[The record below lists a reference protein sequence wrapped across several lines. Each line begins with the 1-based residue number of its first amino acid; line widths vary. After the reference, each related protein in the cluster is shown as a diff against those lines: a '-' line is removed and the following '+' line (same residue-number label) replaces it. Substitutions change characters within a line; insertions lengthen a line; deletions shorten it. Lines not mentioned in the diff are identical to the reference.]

1 MKKTVICLTSLLLIL
16 SLLCGCSLFGE
27 KESETESTT
36 AEVVSTSETEPPVL
50 EPWGEPFTAEGTE
63 QQIAYTFLST
73 VFPYQWKSL
82 FSCEIK
88 TKITKWG
95 IEDSSG
101 DDSIRVYITFANYAT
116 DPTAEDNAI
125 LSEGN
130 FQIGKDDY
138 EGAVI
143 LTRYFY
149 LQKQSDSSW
158 QCVGFGLSW

>member
-1 MKKTVICLTSLLLIL
+1 MKKNIICLTSLLLVL
-16 SLLCGCSLFGE
+16 FLLCSCSLFSE
-27 KESETESTT
+27 KETEAESTT
-36 AEVVSTSETEPPVL
+36 AEVISTSETEPTVL
-50 EPWGEPFTAEGTE
+50 APWGESYTAEGTD

-82 FSCEIK
+82 FSCEVK

-95 IEDSSG
+95 IEDSSEN
-101 DDSIRVYITFANYAT
+101 DNIRVYITFAVYAT
-116 DPTAEDNAI
+116 DPSSEDNAI

-149 LQKQSDSSW
+149 LQKQADSSW